1 MVSAT
6 FEGVRVN
13 IVLLGANGRTGR
25 EVLVR
30 ALRAGDTVTALVR
43 AEGKLADL
51 SHERLEVHVG
61 SPCDRKVLEALLP
74 GHDVVISTLGP
85 RRPTRASAAIY
96 SDSASSIVDA
106 MQRSNV
112 NRLLATSSALLFPS
126 DRLLDRVLRR
136 LASNVVK
143 EARRMEERICSSN
156 LDWTIARTGFLTN
169 DTGTR
174 YRHAEGASPEGGG
187 SISRAAVACFLL
199 TEARQSIHLRRVV
212 GLCA

>member
-13 IVLLGANGRTGR
+13 IVLLGANGGTGR
-25 EVLVR
+25 EVVVQ

-43 AEGKLADL
+43 AERKLADL
-51 SHERLEVHVG
+51 SHERLDVHVG
-61 SPCDRKVLEALLP
+61 SPCDPRVLEALLP

-85 RRPTRASAAIY
+85 RRPTKASAVIY
-96 SDSASSIVDA
+96 SESARSIVGA
-106 MQRSNV
+106 MQGSDV
-112 NRLLATSSALLFPS
+112 NRLLAMSTSLLFPS
-126 DRLLDRVLRR
+126 DRLLDHILRR
-136 LASNVVK
+136 IASHAMK
-143 EARRMEERICSSN
+143 EARLMEERISSSS

-169 DTGTR
+169 DTGTG

-199 TEARQSIHLRRVV
+199 TAARESTHLRQVV